1 MGKRGVLIGAM
12 ALFVPVLLLLMVAA
26 QHSALVTLSSL
37 SMYETTTAPFNVSMN
52 NFGSQDSISLVTA
65 QLGGFTVKNVTSYS
79 DWKNNFTSNSIQW
92 FGGLIHNNVIN
103 ALFQFI
109 AAAPA
114 VDSNQTY
121 TFTFVTKDTSNA
133 EQTHSL
139 QFTILNDETGPIL
152 SNQTVSDGSFIRQGA
167 NSYLVST
174 TAVDVETGVSS
185 VTFRYSVCNN
195 PNSTATSIQLTPSG
209 SAYSATV
216 DFSALLNEQQVCFD
230 YIAAS
235 KGGATTT
242 YSGKATVDGVSPTVS
257 LKSPAE
263 GAFINGQAS
272 FTFVPSDNLASSL
285 SCSLLIDDV
294 ITATQ
299 SVSNNVQG
307 SFSAQNGTDGKHT
320 WNVQCADGVG
330 LSGKGSPRTFTLDKT
345 PPTASL
351 TSPSNNSIISAGTL
365 VEGTVADDYG
375 VQTVMLAYNGN
386 STPAGTSFSI
396 STASWV
402 DGPTTV
408 VVTATDNAGNTG
420 TTILSVTVDR
430 TPPVITLTGPEGTSD
445 VHVNFTYDADD
456 TYDDTLTCELYV
468 NDTLYQTKDVTRGSN
483 SFTQTLSPSSILW
496 RVDCT
501 DSANNRGS
509 SSSKA
514 LTLVDTSGPDI
525 AITPVDIVAR
535 GNPVIVTANITDPSG
550 VAKVTASVVDPDGGT
565 TPVTPTKSG
574 SAYTIS
580 YPTTNASK
588 LGTYTVAFSA
598 EDTLGYGKSAT
609 EELTLTYAYLVTLTL
624 TPTSVSPGDEIT
636 VSGKVLKDDGTVV
649 PEQKITLT
657 LPDDSLTVTLDPSN
671 GGFTYTFTAPASS
684 GTYNVTAS
692 LTSLENDIEYDSTAS
707 FTVSSG
713 SGGSTGGES
722 FHPGSGGFGD
732 LSSNYQPPPSSG
744 TVTAT
749 APAVVE
755 DVPSTT
761 SSEAESVQE
770 PDTTSDLQGVGAA
783 TGFFSLENLKN
794 NTLWWA
800 LLLLIIVI
808 AALMMASKRSQG
820 GMGGI
825 LGGNQRTTARP
836 KQLRKVYKSFDG
848 EDGEQSLGDYLDSRT
863 RQQ

>member
-1 MGKRGVLIGAM
+1 MGKRGVLIGAT
-12 ALFVPVLLLLMVAA
+12 ALVVSVLLLLMVAA
-26 QHSALVTLSSL
+26 QHSAVVTLSSL
-37 SMYETTTAPFNVSMN
+37 SMYETTTAPFNVSIN
-52 NFGSQDSISLVTA
+52 NFGSQDSINLVTA
-65 QLGGFTVKNVTSYS
+65 QLGGFTVKNVTGYS
-79 DWKNNFTSNSIQW
+79 DWKNNFTANSIQW

-103 ALFQFI
+103 ALFQFL

-167 NSYLVST
+167 NAYLVST
-174 TAVDVETGVSS
+174 TAVDAETGVSS
-185 VTFRYSVCNN
+185 VTFRYSVCND
-195 PNSTATSIQLTPSG
+195 PNSTATTIQLTPSGSAG

-216 DFSALLNEQQVCFD
+216 DFSAVLNEKQVCFD

-235 KGGATTT
+235 KGGASTT
-242 YSGKATVDGVSPTVS
+242 YSGKATIDGVPPTVS

-272 FTFVPSDNLASSL
+272 FTFVPSDNLAPSL

-294 ITATQ
+294 ITTTQ
-299 SVSNNVQG
+299 PVSNNAVG

-330 LSGKGSPRTFTLDKT
+330 LSGKGSSRTFTLDKT
-345 PPTASL
+345 PPAAVL

-375 VQTVMLAYNGN
+375 VQSVMIAYNGN

-396 STASWV
+396 STASWT
-402 DGPTTV
+402 DGPTTIV
-408 VVTATDNAGNTG
+408 ITATDNAGNTG

-430 TPPVITLTGPEGTSD
+430 TPPVIALTGPEGTSD
-445 VHVNFTYDADD
+445 VHVNFTYNADD
-456 TYDDTLTCELYV
+456 AHDDTLSCELYV
-468 NDTLYQTKDVTRGSN
+468 NDTLYQAKDVIRGSN

-509 SSSKA
+509 STPKS
-514 LTLVDTSGPDI
+514 LTIVDTSGPDI
-525 AITPVDIVAR
+525 VVTPVDSIAR
-535 GNPVIVTANITDPSG
+535 GNPILVTANITDPSG
-550 VAKVTASVVDPDGGT
+550 VAKVTASVVGPDGGT
-565 TPVTPTKSG
+565 TPVTPVKSG
-574 SAYTIS
+574 STYTVS
-580 YPTTNASK
+580 YPTTNVSK

-624 TPTSVSPGDEIT
+624 TPTSVAPGDEVT
-636 VSGKVLKDDGTVV
+636 ASGKVVRDDGTLV
-649 PEQKITLT
+649 PEQKIKLA

-671 GGFTYTFTAPASS
+671 GAFTTTFIAPLSS
-684 GTYNVTAS
+684 GTYNVTAG
-692 LTSLENDIEYDSTAS
+692 LTSLENNMEYSSTAS

-713 SGGSTGGES
+713 SSGGSTAGES

-732 LSSNYQPPPSSG
+732 LSSNYQPPQSPG
-744 TVTAT
+744 TTTAI

-761 SSEAESVQE
+761 SSGSQSAQT
-770 PDTTSDLQGVGAA
+770 PDTTSDVQGVGAA

-800 LLLLIIVI
+800 LLLFIIVI
-808 AALMMASKRSQG
+808 AALTMASKRSRG
-820 GMGGI
+820 GT
-825 LGGNQRTTARP
+825 LGGNQRQAAKP
-836 KQLRKVYKSFDG
+836 KQLRKVYQSFDEG
-848 EDGEQSLGDYLDSRT
+848 QSLGDYLDSRT
-863 RQQ
+863 RPQ